1 MDFGIV
7 GTNSVDEMGALW
19 DFDQLEVRI
28 SRATIKNSHKVI
40 LVADHQKFGR
50 RAMNRMG
57 HISEFDLLV
66 TDKPLP
72 QPFDSLFSD
81 SNVAVIY
88 P

>member
-1 MDFGIV
+1 VI
-7 GTNSVDEMGALW
+7 W

-57 HISEFDLLV
+57 HVSEFDMLV
-66 TDKPLP
+66 TDRHLEE
-72 QPFDSLFSD
+72 PFKQLFENSRVRVISPDST
-81 SNVAVIY
+81 V
-88 P
+88 